1 MNVPAKLRVVEFAIL
16 SQDAIRAP
24 AAERDAVASFD
35 RLAAEQYGRI
45 ARLVDRLCGWRGDR
59 EDLVQEV
66 FVSAWQAWPK
76 FRQES
81 QAETWLT
88 RIAINHCRSHQR
100 RRWLR
105 DAIWERLSRFVRDA
119 DDEEPHEPLARRED
133 DAEIR
138 HSLDQLPQR
147 DREVL
152 VLRYLED
159 LAVDDIAE
167 TLALKRGAVEVR
179 LTRARA
185 RLKQIMEANER
196 PRA

>member
-1 MNVPAKLRVVEFAIL
+1 
-16 SQDAIRAP
+16 
-24 AAERDAVASFD
+24 
-35 RLAAEQYGRI
+35 
-45 ARLVDRLCGWRGDR
+45 
-59 EDLVQEV
+59 V
-66 FVSAWQAWPK
+66 FVSAWQAWPR

-88 RIAINHCRSHQR
+88 RITINHCRSQQR

-105 DAIWERLSRFVRDA
+105 DEIWERLARFVRVVDA
-119 DDEEPHEPLARRED
+119 QQPHEPLARREN
-133 DAEIR
+133 DALVR
-138 HSLDQLPQR
+138 HGLDQLPQR

-159 LAVDDIAE
+159 LTVDDIAK
-167 TLALKRGAVEVR
+167 TLELKRGAVEVR

-185 RLKQIMEANER
+185 RLKQVLEVNER